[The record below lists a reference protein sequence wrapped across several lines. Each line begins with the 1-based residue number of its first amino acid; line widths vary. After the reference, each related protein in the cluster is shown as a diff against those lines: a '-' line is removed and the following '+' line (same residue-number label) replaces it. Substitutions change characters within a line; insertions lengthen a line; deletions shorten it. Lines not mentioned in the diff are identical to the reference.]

1 MKDTFTNIIPLYKH
15 EPKTCFTQTFSHIIH
30 PEFKTNI
37 ENKPWKH
44 ESREYNHKFD
54 QIKIYNEEML
64 KIKEFAPKPI

>member
-54 QIKIYNEEML
+54 
-64 KIKEFAPKPI
+64 